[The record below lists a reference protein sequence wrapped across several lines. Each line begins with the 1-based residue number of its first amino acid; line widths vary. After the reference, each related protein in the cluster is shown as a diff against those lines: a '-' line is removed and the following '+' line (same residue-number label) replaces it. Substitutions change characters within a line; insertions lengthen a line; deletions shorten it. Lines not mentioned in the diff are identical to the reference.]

1 MAAWVIGG
9 GALAC
14 GSGAAAT
21 PEGGP
26 VSTEPAL
33 RSYEPCAV
41 EEQVGEFVI
50 ELASGFT
57 RVGGKVEDGVAP
69 QQVPVERAAGGE
81 CRLLTPPRL
90 LCDPGC
96 PSSTETCSEGNQCVP
111 LPNGRDVGTVTVQ
124 GLVVPLRMS
133 ANPATKSYSN
143 PAVPRLPPLGFA
155 AGADLRLS
163 SSGGDYAPFEL
174 RGWGV
179 SLLEVTAEPIQ
190 ITEGNPMS
198 LSWGVPEDTGPAYV
212 QLQLNI
218 NNHGSNK
225 AWLECAF
232 ADTGSGEIPAAL
244 VDELLA
250 VGRSGFP
257 TLTLTR
263 QSASSRV
270 IEPGC
275 VQLLVTSQF
284 STDVEVPGVIS
295 CNSSSECPV
304 GQNCLPLERYCQ

>member
-1 MAAWVIGG
+1 
-9 GALAC
+9 
-14 GSGAAAT
+14 
-21 PEGGP
+21 
-26 VSTEPAL
+26 
-33 RSYEPCAV
+33 V

-50 ELASGFT
+50 ELGSGFT
-57 RVGGKVEDGVAP
+57 RVGGKVEDGVTP
-69 QQVPVERAAGGE
+69 GQIPVERARAGE
-81 CRLLTPPRL
+81 CRMLTPPRL

-96 PSSTETCSEGNQCVP
+96 ASSSEACDADNQCVP
-111 LPNGRDVGTVTVQ
+111 LPKGRDVGTITVH
-124 GLVVPLRMS
+124 GLVVPLQMS

-143 PAVPRLPPLGFA
+143 PAIPRLPPLGFA
-155 AGADLRLS
+155 AGADLRIV

-179 SLLEVTAEPIQ
+179 SLLEVTTEPIR
-190 ITEGNPMS
+190 ITEGNPMP
-198 LSWGVPEDTGPAYV
+198 LSWQVPDDTGPAYV

-225 AWLECAF
+225 SWLECAF
-232 ADTGSGEIPAAL
+232 ADTGSAEVPAAL

-263 QSASSRV
+263 QSASSRS

-295 CNSSSECPV
+295 CNASSECPA
-304 GQNCLPLERYCQ
+304 GQSCLPLERYCQ